1 MRCTLGVT
9 RAHAPAWL
17 TPCGLA
23 LWAALPAGL
32 AAAQTVPV
40 GYLDAATCG
49 FIAGWT
55 QDRDTPDAPLDVHL
69 YFDAPA
75 GNAAAFGMAIRAGLH
90 REDLCT
96 AIGSCAHGFAVPL
109 PLGFFDGRDHAV
121 YAYAINSGPG
131 DNPLLTNAP
140 RTVRCEPAMRPAIVA
155 GSVRRPIASPDV
167 LAAWRL
173 SGKDVAALSAATLG
187 ELADGPPLSPAP
199 ELLRVEGDARVFV
212 REGAVLRHV
221 PDPAALSAWRL
232 EFVPLRTVTAAEVAG
247 ALYGAP
253 WRGQPYV
260 AQGSGPRLYLVD
272 APPPLWASMLVE
284 GLPTSMEV
292 GSSARVQVR
301 LVNFGSLTW
310 MDDVAVAPT
319 PRDQLSPVCDPSW
332 PSCTR
337 AAPVR
342 GSVPPG
348 ATATVPLE
356 VRAPRTPG
364 VIQVCFGLV
373 HGTHWFSDPGQLGP
387 ADMSTCQA
395 LTVTMPAPPSPPDAG
410 LLDARAPVVEADA
423 GAVDAARATAP
434 ASGCGVVAG
443 SSGAGSSLLV
453 ALVLLAALRARARHE
468 A

>member
-1 MRCTLGVT
+1 M
-9 RAHAPAWL
+9 RAHA
-17 TPCGLA
+17 LA
-23 LWAALPAGL
+23 RLPSCAVALSAALSVAP

-75 GNAAAFGMAIRAGLH
+75 GNPAAFGMAIRAGLH

-140 RTVRCEPAMRPAIVA
+140 RTVRCEPAARPEIAR

-173 SGKDVAALSAATLG
+173 SGKDVAALEPATLA
-187 ELADGPPLSPAP
+187 ELADGAPLSPAP
-199 ELLRVEGDARVFV
+199 DLVRVDGDTRVFV

-221 PDPAALSAWRL
+221 LDPAALSAWRL
-232 EFVPLRTVTAAEVAG
+232 EFASLRTVTAAEVAG
-247 ALYGAP
+247 ALHGAP

-260 AQGSGPRLYLVD
+260 ARGSGPQLYLVD
-272 APPPLWASMLVE
+272 APPPLWASILVE
-284 GLPTSMEV
+284 GLPSTLEV
-292 GSSARVQVR
+292 GASATVQVQ

-310 MDDVAVAPT
+310 MDDVEVAPT
-319 PRDQLSPVCDPSW
+319 PRDQVSAVCDPSW

-337 AAPVR
+337 AARVR

-356 VRAPRTPG
+356 IRAPRSPG
-364 VIQVCFGLV
+364 VVQVCFGLV

-387 ADMSTCQA
+387 SDMSTCQA
-395 LTVTMPAPPSPPDAG
+395 LTVTMPAPPPPPDAG
-410 LLDARAPVVEADA
+410 QLDARTPVGQADA
-423 GAVDAARATAP
+423 GGGDAALITAP
-434 ASGCGVVAG
+434 ASGCGVYGPADG
-443 SSGAGSSLLV
+443 ASGLTLALLLG
-453 ALVLLAALRARARHE
+453 LVLASHRWGRRAG
-468 A
+468 